1 MGFAAAMFSCVG
13 LGRGAG
19 RSVSPPPRSPSSE
32 EEETEEAELS
42 DTSSI
47 LSDDSVYPCYEPAP
61 AADGGQVLTF
71 YQCCA
76 RNNAKLLQETLA
88 RGVSREEV
96 TELDINGRNGLVVAC
111 FKGFVDIVT
120 LLSKCPYIDINHQD
134 NDGNT
139 ALMIAAQA
147 GRSCGVPVLE
157 LHTGAPQSTRAWN
170 AH

>member
-1 MGFAAAMFSCVG
+1 TPAPSASPR
-13 LGRGAG
+13 LT
-19 RSVSPPPRSPSSE
+19 SVSPDAADPELLYE
-32 EEETEEAELS
+32 EEEQEAAELS

-61 AADGGQVLTF
+61 AADDGQSLTF

-76 RNNAKLLQETLA
+76 RNNAKLLQEMLEQ
-88 RGVSREEV
+88 GVSREEV
-96 TELDINGRNGLVVAC
+96 TELDINRRNGLIVAC

-120 LLSKCPYIDINHQD
+120 LLSKCPYVDINHQD

-147 GRSCGVPVLE
+147 GRSCGVLVLE
-157 LHTGAPQSTRAWN
+157 LHSGAPQSAGAWST
-170 AH
+170 H